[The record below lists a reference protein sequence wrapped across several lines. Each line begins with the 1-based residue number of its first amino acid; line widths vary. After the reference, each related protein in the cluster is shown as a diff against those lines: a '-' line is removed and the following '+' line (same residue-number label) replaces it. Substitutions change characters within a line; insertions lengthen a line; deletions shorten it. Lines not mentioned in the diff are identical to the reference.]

1 MLQIKIEFADGETDI
16 RVVQTFYVDA
26 RVWSFEIA
34 PGRRS
39 TFNKH
44 DISKVEISHEV

>member
-1 MLQIKIEFADGETDI
+1 MLQIEIEFADGETDTRI
-16 RVVQTFYVDA
+16 VQTFYVDA

-34 PGRRS
+34 PGRRT

-44 DISKVEISHEV
+44 DILNVTISHEK